1 MFEYPFKGLKRKL
14 DLEQDPEDLQR
25 QFDNAISA
33 TLSTLDNQEGP
44 MDQDE

>member
-1 MFEYPFKGLKRKL
+1 MKGLHMFEYPFKGLKRKL

-33 TLSTLDNQEGP
+33 TFVHPG
-44 MDQDE
+44 